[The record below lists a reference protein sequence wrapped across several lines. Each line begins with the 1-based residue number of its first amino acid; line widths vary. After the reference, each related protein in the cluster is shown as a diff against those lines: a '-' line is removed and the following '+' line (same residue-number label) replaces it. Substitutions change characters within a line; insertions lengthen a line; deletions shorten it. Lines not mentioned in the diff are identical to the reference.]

1 MLRTRIT
8 ELLGVHY
15 PVVSSPM
22 TNHSGGR
29 LAAAVSQA
37 GGLGTFGGIHTD
49 GADWVRKQINYIRSQ
64 TEKPFGIGFIT
75 HFIPDALASFEVALE
90 ERVPVIAFSFAD
102 PGPWLQ
108 RAKDAGATT
117 LCQIQ
122 TLKDAREAVAAGAD
136 VLVAQGN
143 EAGGHTGRMSLL
155 PFLTR
160 LLDEYPDIPVMA
172 AGGISNG
179 RALAAILSAG
189 ADGAWAGTLFL
200 ATPEAVEVPEAFKN
214 RVVESDGEDT
224 IFTRVYDVLGDSPWP
239 EGVAGRVFHNRFVQK
254 WDGRDDEIRDRRE
267 ELISDAAEAW
277 ANADPEMASVYM
289 GESAGSVTSIRP
301 AAEVLRDICDQAE
314 NLLRERSDQLLYR

>member
-8 ELLGVHY
+8 ELLGVQY
-15 PVVSSPM
+15 PIVSSPM

-160 LLDEYPDIPVMA
+160 LLDEFPDLPVMA
-172 AGGISNG
+172 SGGISNG

-189 ADGAWAGTLFL
+189 ADGAWVGTPFL

-254 WDGRDDEIRDRRE
+254 WDGRDNEIRDRRE

>member
-1 MLRTRIT
+1 
-8 ELLGVHY
+8 
-15 PVVSSPM
+15 
-22 TNHSGGR
+22 
-29 LAAAVSQA
+29 
-37 GGLGTFGGIHTD
+37 TFGAIHPD
-49 GADWVRKQINYIRSQ
+49 GSNWVREQINYIRSQ

-108 RAKDAGATT
+108 RAKDSGATT

-160 LLDEYPDIPVMA
+160 LLDEFPDLPVMA
-172 AGGISNG
+172 SGGISNG

-189 ADGAWAGTLFL
+189 ADGAWVGTPFL

-214 RVVESDGEDT
+214 RVVDSDGEDT

-239 EGVAGRVFHNRFVQK
+239 EGIAGRVYHNRFVQK

-277 ANADPEMASVYM
+277 ANADTEMASVYM
-289 GESAGSVTSIRP
+289 GESAGSVTAIRQ
-301 AAEVLRDICDQAE
+301 ASEVLRGICDQAE
-314 NLLRERSDQLLYR
+314 KVLRERSDQLLYR

>member
-277 ANADPEMASVYM
+277 ANADPEMASVCM

>member
-8 ELLGVHY
+8 ELLGVQY
-15 PVVSSPM
+15 PIASSPM

-37 GGLGTFGGIHTD
+37 GGLGTFGAIHPD
-49 GADWVRKQINYIRSQ
+49 GSDWVREQINYIRSQ

-75 HFIPDALASFEVALE
+75 HFIPDALPSFEVALD

-108 RAKDAGATT
+108 RAKDSGATT

-160 LLDEYPDIPVMA
+160 LLDEFPDLPVMA
-172 AGGISNG
+172 SGGISNG

-189 ADGAWAGTLFL
+189 ADGAWVGTPFL

-214 RVVESDGEDT
+214 RVVDSDGEDT

-239 EGVAGRVFHNRFVQK
+239 EGIAGRVYHNRFVQK

-267 ELISDAAEAW
+267 ELISDAAEGW
-277 ANADPEMASVYM
+277 ANADTEMASVYM
-289 GESAGSVTSIRP
+289 GESAGSVSSIKP

-314 NLLRERSDQLLYR
+314 NLLRERSDQLL

>member
-8 ELLGVHY
+8 ELLGVQY
-15 PVVSSPM
+15 PIVSSPM

-37 GGLGTFGGIHTD
+37 GGLGTFGAIHPD
-49 GADWVRKQINYIRSQ
+49 GSDWVREQINYIRSQ

-75 HFIPDALASFEVALE
+75 HFIPDALPSFEVALDE
-90 ERVPVIAFSFAD
+90 IVPVIAFSFAD

-108 RAKDAGATT
+108 RAKDSGATT

-160 LLDEYPDIPVMA
+160 LLDEFPDLPVMA
-172 AGGISNG
+172 SGGISNG

-189 ADGAWAGTLFL
+189 ADGAWVGTPFL

-214 RVVESDGEDT
+214 RVVDSDGEDT

-239 EGVAGRVFHNRFVQK
+239 EGIAGRVYHNRFVQK

-267 ELISDAAEAW
+267 ELISDAAEGW
-277 ANADPEMASVYM
+277 ANADTEMASVYM
-289 GESAGSVTSIRP
+289 GESAGSVSSIKP

-314 NLLRERSDQLLYR
+314 KLLRERSDQLLYR